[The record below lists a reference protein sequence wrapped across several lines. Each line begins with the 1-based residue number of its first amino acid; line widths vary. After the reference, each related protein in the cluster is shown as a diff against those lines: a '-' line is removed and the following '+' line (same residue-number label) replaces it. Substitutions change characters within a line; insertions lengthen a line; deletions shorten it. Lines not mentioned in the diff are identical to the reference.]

1 MVSFDGVKL
10 RKFNCLITSPTSRIR
25 IINTGE
31 RKSSSPVGGVAERGG
46 CPGETAP
53 GAASPLIDVEALS
66 DASRSPPPEP
76 PPAATP
82 VPGQCAATAE
92 TV

>member
-1 MVSFDGVKL
+1 MKT
-10 RKFNCLITSPTSRIR
+10 LIDYV
-25 IINTGE
+25 INVTFTYLEYAGGKK
-31 RKSSSPVGGVAERGG
+31 RKSSSLVGGVAERGG